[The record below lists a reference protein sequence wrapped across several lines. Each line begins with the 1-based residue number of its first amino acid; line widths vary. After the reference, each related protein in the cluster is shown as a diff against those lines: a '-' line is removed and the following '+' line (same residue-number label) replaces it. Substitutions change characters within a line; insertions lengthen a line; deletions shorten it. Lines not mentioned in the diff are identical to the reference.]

1 MTKTLYSN
9 RLRIILAEKNV
20 TNHWLATEMGVTDM
34 TVSRWCTNRIQP
46 SISKLVQQMSKL
58 LDTEMEK
65 FIDTSVDPE

>member
-1 MTKTLYSN
+1 MAKKLYPN

-46 SISKLVQQMSKL
+46 SISQLVQMSML

>member
-1 MTKTLYSN
+1 MAKKIYPN
-9 RLRIILAEKNV
+9 RLRVILAEKNV

-46 SISKLVQQMSKL
+46 SISQLVQMSML

-65 FIDTSVDPE
+65 FIDTSVDPG

>member
-1 MTKTLYSN
+1 MAKKIYPN

-20 TNHWLATEMGVTDM
+20 TNHWLATDMGVTDM

-46 SISKLVQQMSKL
+46 SISQLVQISKL

-65 FIDTSVDPE
+65 FVDTGVDPE

>member
-1 MTKTLYSN
+1 MVKKLYPN

-46 SISKLVQQMSKL
+46 SISQLAQMSML

-65 FIDTSVDPE
+65 FIDTSVDPG

>member
-1 MTKTLYSN
+1 MAKKLYPN
-9 RLRIILAEKNV
+9 RLRVILAEKNV
-20 TNHWLATEMGVTDM
+20 TNHWLATEIGVTDM

-46 SISKLVQQMSKL
+46 SISQLVQISKL

>member
-1 MTKTLYSN
+1 MAKKLYPN

-34 TVSRWCTNRIQP
+34 IVSRWCTNRIQP
-46 SISKLVQQMSKL
+46 SISQLVQMSML

-65 FIDTSVDPE
+65 FIDTSVDLG

>member
-1 MTKTLYSN
+1 MAKKIYPN

-46 SISKLVQQMSKL
+46 SISQHGQISKL

-65 FIDTSVDPE
+65 FVDTGVDPE

>member
-1 MTKTLYSN
+1 MAKKLYPN

-46 SISKLVQQMSKL
+46 SISQLFKMSML

-65 FIDTSVDPE
+65 FIDTSVDLG

>member
-1 MTKTLYSN
+1 MAKKIYPN
-9 RLRIILAEKNV
+9 RLRVILAEKNV

-46 SISKLVQQMSKL
+46 SISQFVQISKL
-58 LDTEMEK
+58 LDTKMEK

>member
-1 MTKTLYSN
+1 MAKKTYPN

-20 TNHWLATEMGVTDM
+20 TNHWLAMEMGMTDM

-46 SISKLVQQMSKL
+46 SISQLFQMSKL

-65 FIDTSVDPE
+65 FIDTSVDSE

>member
-1 MTKTLYSN
+1 MTKKLYPN

-20 TNHWLATEMGVTDM
+20 TNHWLAMKMGVTDM

-46 SISKLVQQMSKL
+46 SISQLVQQMSKL

-65 FIDTSVDPE
+65 FIDTNVDPE

>member
-1 MTKTLYSN
+1 MAKKLYPN

-20 TNHWLATEMGVTDM
+20 KNHWLATEMGVTDM

-46 SISKLVQQMSKL
+46 SISQLVQMSML

-65 FIDTSVDPE
+65 FIDTSVDLV

>member
-1 MTKTLYSN
+1 MAKKLYPN
-9 RLRIILAEKNV
+9 RLRIILAKKNV

-46 SISKLVQQMSKL
+46 SISQLVQMSML

-65 FIDTSVDPE
+65 FIDTSVDLG

>member
-1 MTKTLYSN
+1 MAKKLYPN
-9 RLRIILAEKNV
+9 RLKIILAEKNV
-20 TNHWLATEMGVTDM
+20 TNHWLATGMGVTDM

-46 SISKLVQQMSKL
+46 SISQLVQMSKL

>member
-1 MTKTLYSN
+1 MAKKLYPN

-46 SISKLVQQMSKL
+46 SISQLVQISKL

-65 FIDTSVDPE
+65 FVDTGVDPE

>member
-1 MTKTLYSN
+1 MAKKLYPN
-9 RLRIILAEKNV
+9 RLKVILAEKNV

-46 SISKLVQQMSKL
+46 SISQLVQMSKL
-58 LDTEMEK
+58 LDTKMEK

>member
-1 MTKTLYSN
+1 MTKKLYPN

-20 TNHWLATEMGVTDM
+20 TNHWLAMKMGVTDM

-46 SISKLVQQMSKL
+46 SISQLAQQMSKL

>member
-1 MTKTLYSN
+1 MAKKLYPN

-20 TNHWLATEMGVTDM
+20 TNHWVATEMGVTDM

-46 SISKLVQQMSKL
+46 SISQLVQMSML

-65 FIDTSVDPE
+65 FIDTSVDPG

>member
-1 MTKTLYSN
+1 MTKKLYPN
-9 RLRIILAEKNV
+9 RLRIILADKNV
-20 TNHWLATEMGVTDM
+20 TNHWLSMKMGETDM

-46 SISKLVQQMSKL
+46 SISQLVQQMSKL

>member
-1 MTKTLYSN
+1 MAKNLYPN

-34 TVSRWCTNRIQP
+34 TISRWCTNLIQL
-46 SISKLVQQMSKL
+46 SISQLVQISKL

>member
-1 MTKTLYSN
+1 MAKKIYPN

-20 TNHWLATEMGVTDM
+20 TNHWLATEMSVTDM

-46 SISKLVQQMSKL
+46 SISQLVQMSKM

-65 FIDTSVDPE
+65 FIDTSVAPE

>member
-1 MTKTLYSN
+1 MVKKLYPN

-46 SISKLVQQMSKL
+46 SISQLVQISKL
-58 LDTEMEK
+58 LDTKMEK
-65 FIDTSVDPE
+65 FIDTSVDPG

>member
-1 MTKTLYSN
+1 MAKKLYPN

-20 TNHWLATEMGVTDM
+20 TNHWLAMEMGVTDM

-46 SISKLVQQMSKL
+46 SISQLVQMSKL

>member
-1 MTKTLYSN
+1 MAKKLYPN

-46 SISKLVQQMSKL
+46 SISQLVQMSLL

-65 FIDTSVDPE
+65 FIDTSVDPG

>member
-1 MTKTLYSN
+1 MAKKLYPN

-20 TNHWLATEMGVTDM
+20 TNHWLATEMGVTDV

-46 SISKLVQQMSKL
+46 SISQLVQMSML

-65 FIDTSVDPE
+65 FIDTSVDLG

>member
-1 MTKTLYSN
+1 MTKKLYPN

-20 TNHWLATEMGVTDM
+20 PNHWLAMKMGVTDM

-46 SISKLVQQMSKL
+46 SISQLVQMSKL

-65 FIDTSVDPE
+65 FIDTSVAPE

>member
-1 MTKTLYSN
+1 MAKKIYPN

-34 TVSRWCTNRIQP
+34 TVSRWCTYRIQP
-46 SISKLVQQMSKL
+46 SISQLVQISKL

-65 FIDTSVDPE
+65 FVDTGVDPE

>member
-1 MTKTLYSN
+1 MAKNLYPN

-34 TVSRWCTNRIQP
+34 TISRWCTNLIQLP
-46 SISKLVQQMSKL
+46 ISQLVQISKL

>member
-1 MTKTLYSN
+1 MTKKLYPN
-9 RLRIILAEKNV
+9 RLRIILADKNV
-20 TNHWLATEMGVTDM
+20 TNHWLAMKMGVTDM

-46 SISKLVQQMSKL
+46 SISQLVQMSKL

>member
-1 MTKTLYSN
+1 MAKNLYPN
-9 RLRIILAEKNV
+9 RLRIILVEKNV

-34 TVSRWCTNRIQP
+34 TISRWCTNLIQL
-46 SISKLVQQMSKL
+46 SISQLVQISKL